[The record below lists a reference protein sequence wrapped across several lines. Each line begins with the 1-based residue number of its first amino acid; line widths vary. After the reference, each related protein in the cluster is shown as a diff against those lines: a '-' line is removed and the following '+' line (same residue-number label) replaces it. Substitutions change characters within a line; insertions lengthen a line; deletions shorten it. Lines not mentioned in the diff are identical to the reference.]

1 MKCIGAQKR
10 VNDAKLARL
19 GFVRRALTRKTYM
32 ASNVLL
38 CSHYWR
44 LFGLSSSTT
53 GGVPILVMR
62 EGANRSRGREA
73 QHNNIMA
80 AKVVAESVRSALG
93 PKGMDKMLVDSFG
106 DVTITSDGRTIL
118 DEMDVQHPA
127 AKMLVEVA
135 KTQDKEAGD
144 GTTSAVIIAG
154 ELLSRAEELI
164 DKNIHPTVIIDG
176 YRKAADKALVTL
188 EKIAIPIDLK
198 STEYL
203 KKAAST
209 SMGSKLVAEY
219 KDYLADLAVKAMM
232 AVVEKQADGTF
243 RADVDDVK
251 VEKKTGESL
260 KETSLISGIVLD
272 KEIVHSGMPKR
283 LEKAKIALL
292 DASLENEKPE
302 MDAKISIESPEQ
314 IEAFLNQ
321 EETML
326 KDMVEKVLATG
337 TNVVICQKG
346 IDDMAQHFLA
356 RKGVIAIRRAK
367 KSDMEKL
374 ARATGAKIISSIDA
388 LAASDLGYAALV
400 EERKT
405 GDDKMTYIEGCKNP
419 KSVTL
424 LIRGGTQRMIA
435 EAERSIHDGLCV
447 VKDLIEDP
455 RIVAGGSAPEMEMA
469 NVIKKYAQTVQGR
482 EQLAI
487 TIFAE
492 SLEAIATTLAENA
505 GLDTVDILSELRTR
519 HQKGETWAGIDVLA
533 GKVED
538 MTKINVYEPLAVKK
552 QIIKSA
558 NEAASMILK
567 IDDVIAS
574 QKMKSPPMPPGGGM
588 PGGMGGMGGMSGG
601 MM

>member
-1 MKCIGAQKR
+1 
-10 VNDAKLARL
+10 
-19 GFVRRALTRKTYM
+19 
-32 ASNVLL
+32 
-38 CSHYWR
+38 
-44 LFGLSSSTT
+44 LSSSTA
-53 GGVPILVMR
+53 GGVPILVMK

-176 YRKAADKALVTL
+176 YRKAADKALETL
-188 EKIAIPIDLK
+188 EKIAITIDLK

-219 KDYLADLAVKAMM
+219 KDYLADIAVKAML

-260 KETSLISGIVLD
+260 KDTSLINGIVLD

-302 MDAKISIESPEQ
+302 MDTKISIESPDQ
-314 IEAFLNQ
+314 IEAFLKE

-326 KDMVEKVLATG
+326 RNMVDKVLASG
-337 TNVVICQKG
+337 ANVVVCQKG
-346 IDDMAQHFLA
+346 IDDMAQHFMA

-374 ARATGAKIISSIDA
+374 ARATGAKIISNIDA
-388 LAASDLGYAALV
+388 LTASDLGYAALV
-400 EERKT
+400 EERRT

-424 LIRGGTQRMIA
+424 LIRGGTQRMTA
-435 EAERSIHDGLCV
+435 EAERSIHDALCV

-469 NVIKKYAQTVQGR
+469 SVIKKYAQTVQGR

-505 GLDTVDILSELRTR
+505 GLDPVDILSELRTR

-538 MTKINVYEPLAVKK
+538 MKKINVYEPLAVKK

-574 QKMKSPPMPPGGGM
+574 QKMKTPPMPPGGM
-588 PGGMGGMGGMSGG
+588 PGGMGGMGGMPGG